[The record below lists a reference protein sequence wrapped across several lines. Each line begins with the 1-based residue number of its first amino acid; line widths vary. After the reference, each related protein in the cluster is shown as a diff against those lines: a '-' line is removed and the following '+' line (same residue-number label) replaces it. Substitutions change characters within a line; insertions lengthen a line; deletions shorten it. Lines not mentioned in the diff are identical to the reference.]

1 MQEFKGYI
9 KLVNNKEVANTIY
22 YLLIAMFPFG
32 MMFSVYYLGL
42 IFSNKLKIHPKIN
55 SINVMI
61 NVPISICIN
70 KGISQVYFL
79 FISPKS
85 TKHIPPNINILQCEY
100 PRQSISIKTYT
111 MPPKENK
118 KKYFKTLAIQYQS
131 FQKI

>member
-1 MQEFKGYI
+1 
-9 KLVNNKEVANTIY
+9 
-22 YLLIAMFPFG
+22 
-32 MMFSVYYLGL
+32 
-42 IFSNKLKIHPKIN
+42 
-55 SINVMI
+55 MI

-118 KKYFKTLAIQYQS
+118 KKYFKTLAIEDMILLYVGQVFFNQRIITKVPAVIRIPPITVLNVKS
-131 FQKI
+131 SLRITKASIIDITTLNLSIGTTFDASPS

>member
-1 MQEFKGYI
+1 
-9 KLVNNKEVANTIY
+9 
-22 YLLIAMFPFG
+22 
-32 MMFSVYYLGL
+32 
-42 IFSNKLKIHPKIN
+42 
-55 SINVMI
+55 MI

>member
-1 MQEFKGYI
+1 
-9 KLVNNKEVANTIY
+9 
-22 YLLIAMFPFG
+22 
-32 MMFSVYYLGL
+32 
-42 IFSNKLKIHPKIN
+42 
-55 SINVMI
+55 MI

-118 KKYFKTLAIQYQS
+118 KTCHTISILSEDMILLYVGQVFFNQRIITKVPAVIRIPPITVLNVKFSLRITKASIIDITTLNLSIGTTFDAS
-131 FQKI
+131 PS